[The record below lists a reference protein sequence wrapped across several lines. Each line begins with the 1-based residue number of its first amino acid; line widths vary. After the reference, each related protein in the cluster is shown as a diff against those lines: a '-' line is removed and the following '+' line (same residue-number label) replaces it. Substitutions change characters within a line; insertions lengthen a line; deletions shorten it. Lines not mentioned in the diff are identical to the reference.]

1 MARKRLIG
9 SQNTPLSGGGLGTGA
24 LSLRRL
30 AGIATPVSNRSEH
43 LTLRLAG
50 QWLELWELLKQ
61 AHPGLSDSELLRQA
75 LALRAALSA
84 VDDAGNR
91 PRALI
96 EYVNENGETIVA
108 DLEEHVGLKAKAKA
122 KATTKK

>member
-1 MARKRLIG
+1 MARKRLPG
-9 SQNTPLSGGGLGTGA
+9 PQNTPLPGGNLGTGA

-50 QWLELWELLKQ
+50 QWLEVWESLKQ
-61 AHPGLSDSELLRQA
+61 VHPDLSDSDLLRQA

-84 VDDAGNR
+84 VDDTGNR

-96 EYVNENGETIVA
+96 EYVNEKGEKIVA
-108 DLEEHVGLKAKAKA
+108 DLEEHVGLKTAAKVKPAAK
-122 KATTKK
+122 K

>member
-1 MARKRLIG
+1 M
-9 SQNTPLSGGGLGTGA
+9 
-24 LSLRRL
+24 
-30 AGIATPVSNRSEH
+30 SNRSEH

-61 AHPGLSDSELLRQA
+61 SHPGLSDSELLRQA

-84 VDDAGNR
+84 VDDTGNR

-108 DLEEHVGLKAKAKA
+108 DLEEHVGLKPKPKAKVA
-122 KATTKK
+122 TKK

>member
-1 MARKRLIG
+1 MARKRLTG
-9 SQNTPLSGGGLGTGA
+9 AQNTPLSGGSLGTGA

-30 AGIATPVSNRSEH
+30 AGIAAPVSNRSEH

-50 QWLELWELLKQ
+50 QWLELWESLKQ
-61 AHPGLSDSELLRQA
+61 VHPDLSDSELLRQA

-84 VDDAGNR
+84 VDDTGNR

-96 EYVNENGETIVA
+96 EYVNEKGEKVVA
-108 DLEEHVGLKAKAKA
+108 DLEEHVGLKAKPKSKAVAK
-122 KATTKK
+122 K